1 VTQTISVPFVP
12 YSLSFDGHN
21 LWSTSFLEKKI
32 YKLDPDLLS
41 VRDTIPAP
49 ADSCTGIA
57 YASDS
62 HTLYVH
68 QLFHNN
74 LGIAQ
79 NKIYQID
86 TLGNIL
92 KTFNSPA
99 TYATGLAYDGSS
111 IFAVDRDVPKI
122 YAVDPTS
129 GAPAGSFKN
138 PVGISLGPRG
148 LSQIGNDVFLHV
160 VTIFNPNLS
169 NTYLYRMQINNS
181 GLFVVMDSTTLVNE
195 GGAINGRGIEK
206 DSRYPNTY
214 WISDYGTGT
223 SGSIYRIVGFDLQSL
238 DVVTPAASVTWNEG
252 TTQTISWTSL
262 RVDSVNIDYSTDNGG
277 TWINVASNIPA
288 ASASYSWAVPNTPS
302 TRCKVRI
309 SGTGTNTI
317 HSTSA
322 TFTIGNGG
330 NAVMEHSSSPDGFVL
345 YQSHPNPFQNETNIA
360 FEIPTESKVSIN
372 VYDEAGKLV
381 QTLFDNIASAGMH
394 EITFNA
400 ASLPSGVY
408 SYELQAG
415 AVKLSR
421 SMVVTR

>member
-1 VTQTISVPFVP
+1 
-12 YSLSFDGHN
+12 N

-57 YASDS
+57 YAPDT

-68 QLFHNN
+68 QLFHNA
-74 LGIAQ
+74 LGVAQ
-79 NKIYQID
+79 NKIYHID

-92 KTFNSPA
+92 ATFNSPT

-111 IFAVDRDVPKI
+111 VFAVDRDVNKI
-122 YAVDPTS
+122 YALDPGT
-129 GAPAGSFKN
+129 GAPAGTFIN

-148 LSQIGNDVFLHV
+148 LTQIGNDVFLHV

-169 NTYLYRMQINNS
+169 NTYLYRMQLGNN
-181 GLFVVMDSTTLVNE
+181 GFTVLDTTTLTNE
-195 GGAINGRGIEK
+195 GGPINGRGIEK

-238 DVVTPAASVTWNEG
+238 DILTPAASVAWAPG
-252 TTQTISWTSL
+252 TTQPITWTSL
-262 RVDSVNIDYSTDNGG
+262 RVDSVNIDYSTDNGT
-277 TWINVASNIPA
+277 TWSNVVSNILSSP
-288 ASASYSWAVPNTPS
+288 ASYSWTVPNTPS
-302 TRCKVRI
+302 QKCKVQI
-309 SGTGTNTI
+309 SGTGTNAI

-322 TFTIGNGG
+322 TFTIGNA
-330 NAVMEHSSSPDGFVL
+330 NAVTERSSSPEGFVL
-345 YQSHPNPFQNETNIA
+345 YQSHPNPFQSVTDIA
-360 FEIPTESKVSIN
+360 FDMPHESNVTLS

-394 EITFNA
+394 DVTFNA
-400 ASLPSGVY
+400 SDLPSGTY
-408 SYELQAG
+408 TYELEAG
-415 AVKLSR
+415 GVKLSR
-421 SMVVTR
+421 NMVVIK